1 MDDDVIREKDQLIA
15 EISNSLLD
23 ERPLTN
29 LLLIGNSDRLGLFGQ
44 LIPLSRL
51 EHGEDI
57 RNHNKCPCYQNSVSW
72 LGLLHLLSSEDNID
86 GPRYGSRGKVG
97 AAFLELDLLPVLKET
112 ALFDELKLALIGA
125 LLINATLRLG
135 ELKLLLFS
143 QDNRIADLALK
154 VALDEL
160 RSNLSG
166 LSDSPFDLD
175 QFSESVCSQSSD
187 VLDLMEV
194 VEGQV
199 EALLVGIAG
208 IGGVDELGGRLG
220 QGCLVFVVLIV
231 DVLAKLNSVQTDQMS
246 EVDVEGRGAVLLEEF
261 DLPVVVPDGLLSVV
275 LLSELLVGVEEVVE
289 ELLEV

>member
-1 MDDDVIREKDQLIA
+1 M
-15 EISNSLLD
+15 
-23 ERPLTN
+23 
-29 LLLIGNSDRLGLFGQ
+29 
-44 LIPLSRL
+44 
-51 EHGEDI
+51 
-57 RNHNKCPCYQNSVSW
+57 
-72 LGLLHLLSSEDNID
+72 
-86 GPRYGSRGKVG
+86 
-97 AAFLELDLLPVLKET
+97 
-112 ALFDELKLALIGA
+112 
-125 LLINATLRLG
+125 
-135 ELKLLLFS
+135 
-143 QDNRIADLALK
+143 
-154 VALDEL
+154 
-160 RSNLSG
+160 
-166 LSDSPFDLD
+166 D

-208 IGGVDELGGRLG
+208 IGRVDELGGRLG

-231 DVLAKLNSVQTDQMS
+231 DVLAKLNSVQTDKMS